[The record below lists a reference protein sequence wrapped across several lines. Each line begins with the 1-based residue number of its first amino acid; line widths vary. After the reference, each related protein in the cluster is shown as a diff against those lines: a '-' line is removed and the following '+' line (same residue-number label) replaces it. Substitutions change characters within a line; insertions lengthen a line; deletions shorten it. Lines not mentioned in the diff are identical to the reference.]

1 MNLHAR
7 IMKFLSKLACL
18 FGCSHVPYST
28 FYIVP
33 TVVARQHNKKTG
45 QTCVDGSL

>member
-7 IMKFLSKLACL
+7 LMKFLSKLARL
-18 FGCSHVPYST
+18 FDCSHVPYST

-33 TVVARQHNKKTG
+33 ISVARQHSKTG
-45 QTCVDGSL
+45 QTCVDGLL